1 MKEGKTFEHEAN
13 CDMKPKRANP
23 LGRTA
28 GSKPTAPEKST
39 AWRAKSY
46 QFKQAMKLARMVKH
60 V

>member
-1 MKEGKTFEHEAN
+1 
-13 CDMKPKRANP
+13 MKPKRANP

-28 GSKPTAPEKST
+28 GSKPTASEKST
-39 AWRAKSY
+39 AWRAKSD